1 MVPSKPRLRKLS
13 EQTDGLNFLVSWL
26 RRLYEAVFLGAK
38 SENPCL
44 SRVASY
50 AKGSGG
56 TGSPRH
62 NVALWRFDAT
72 GSLIFVYHPDAI

>member
-1 MVPSKPRLRKLS
+1 M
-13 EQTDGLNFLVSWL
+13 Q
-26 RRLYEAVFLGAK
+26 K

-44 SRVASY
+44 SRVANY
-50 AKGSGG
+50 AKGSGE
-56 TGSPRH
+56 TSSPRH